1 MFFSLNS
8 FAQDYPEHLV
18 NIMEKSQA
26 YFEHY
31 GQKTPS
37 EIEDGTYDDS
47 ESLLFS
53 HVDQINGLDIMFN
66 KEEIRKLKAQMVRII
81 ADSFSKE
88 QIEAIIRV
96 AKSPSVNK
104 KISAKFFEVAL
115 EYKTGKILEQSIN
128 FLLSPKLKTMR
139 WSVDD

>member
-18 NIMEKSQA
+18 NMMEKSRD
-26 YFEHY
+26 YFEVY
-31 GQKTPS
+31 GQKSPS
-37 EIEDGTYDDS
+37 EIEDGIYDES
-47 ESLLFS
+47 ESVLFS
-53 HVDQINGLDIMFN
+53 QVDQINGLDIIFN
-66 KEEIRKLKAQMVRII
+66 KEEIRKLKAQMVKLI
-81 ADSFSKE
+81 AESFSKE

-115 EYKTGKILEQSIN
+115 EYKSGKILAHSIN

-139 WSVDD
+139 

>member
-18 NIMEKSQA
+18 NMMEKSRD
-26 YFEHY
+26 YFEVY
-31 GQKTPS
+31 GQKSPS
-37 EIEDGTYDDS
+37 EIEDGIYDDS
-47 ESLLFS
+47 ESVLFS
-53 HVDQINGLDIMFN
+53 QVDQINGLDIIFN
-66 KEEIRKLKAQMVRII
+66 KEEIRKLKAQMVKLI
-81 ADSFSKE
+81 AESFSKE

-115 EYKTGKILEQSIN
+115 EYKSGKILAHSIN

-139 WSVDD
+139 